1 MRINRISSLVTPEGC
16 VYKNN
21 RKKEYCNQTT
31 PLISDTVS
39 FKGVPGTLTLFVV
52 KEGYNALA
60 TDLKK
65 AKYAA
70 ELYKRIKNPDL
81 SNKAKQVVDT
91 IFALAKSPAKD
102 EPQGEFYDTVSI
114 FQFGDETPVSIGA
127 MRNLALKKLFPL
139 IPEFGDD
146 NNYGHAAKVAL
157 LTSFVDTGEYTDSY
171 TFLDAFSN
179 LSLDY
184 KDDKVFLIKKMLKDK
199 NVYAN
204 KFGLIAENEAEYAHE
219 NYRDYP
225 LWTVSLTPFGAM
237 LYMAKTKE
245 SWKKKY
251 IKEHQAELQKD
262 TQNAM
267 NIANTAIISRLN
279 KLEYGPLYQYRN
291 DIMAQADAAFKNVI
305 ERVISYE
312 NCFFEKY
319 ADGFCGKNP
328 YERDLIKLYFLDL
341 MASIHNDKKSV
352 MDKFCVDEK
361 HAKELIKDYEFI
373 DVSRKSSDLDKI
385 KKLFV
390 KRINEKFSSDSTNIK
405 ESGKGLLELSG
416 RREDLLPL
424 LQKKEEE
431 MRPKTVPQSTC
442 STTSYD
448 SDNNYDDLESW
459 ERASL
464 ETPWIVL

>member
-39 FKGVPGTLTLFVV
+39 FKSGVPGTLTLFVV
-52 KEGYNALA
+52 KEGYNALR
-60 TDLKK
+60 TDLAK

-81 SNKAKQVVDT
+81 SNKAKQIIDT

-102 EPQGEFYDTVSI
+102 EPKGELYDTVSR
-114 FQFGDETPVSIGA
+114 FQFGDVTPVRIGA
-127 MRNLALKKLFPL
+127 MRNLALKELFPL
-139 IPEFGDD
+139 IPEFSDD
-146 NNYGHAAKVAL
+146 NNHGHAAKVAL
-157 LTSFVDTGEYTDSY
+157 LTSLVDTGEYTDSY
-171 TFLDAFSN
+171 TFLDAFNS
-179 LSLDY
+179 LSQGY

-204 KFGLIAENEAEYAHE
+204 NFGILAENDAEYAHE
-219 NYRDYP
+219 HYRDYP
-225 LWTVSLTPFGAM
+225 WWTVPLTPFGAM
-237 LYMAKTKE
+237 LYMSKTKD

-251 IKEHQAELQKD
+251 IKENQTELQNDARNK
-262 TQNAM
+262 M

-279 KLEYGPLYQYRN
+279 KLEYGPLYQYRD
-291 DIMAQADAAFKNVI
+291 DIMAQADAAFKSVI
-305 ERVISYE
+305 GRVISYK

-319 ADGFCGKNP
+319 ADGFWGNP

-405 ESGKGLLELSG
+405 ESGKGLIELSG

-442 STTSYD
+442 STTGYD
-448 SDNNYDDLESW
+448 NDGNDDLESW